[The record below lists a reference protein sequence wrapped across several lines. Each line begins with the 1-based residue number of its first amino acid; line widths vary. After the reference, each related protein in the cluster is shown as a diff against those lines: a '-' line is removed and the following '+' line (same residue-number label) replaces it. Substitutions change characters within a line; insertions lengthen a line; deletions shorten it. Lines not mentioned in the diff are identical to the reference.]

1 MRLCRRRHALI
12 WALKEKCFERVTEFS
27 MSRRLAWRPRF
38 SFMMRGAAGI
48 EDPWMCSR
56 EHRVLISCLF
66 ESGSSSPSSWDQVRI
81 AFDQI

>member
-1 MRLCRRRHALI
+1 
-12 WALKEKCFERVTEFS
+12 
-27 MSRRLAWRPRF
+27 
-38 SFMMRGAAGI
+38 MMRGAAGI

-81 AFDQI
+81 AFDQIWNSPERTVSVWPDRCRRRCPHKSGRWTTLLDV